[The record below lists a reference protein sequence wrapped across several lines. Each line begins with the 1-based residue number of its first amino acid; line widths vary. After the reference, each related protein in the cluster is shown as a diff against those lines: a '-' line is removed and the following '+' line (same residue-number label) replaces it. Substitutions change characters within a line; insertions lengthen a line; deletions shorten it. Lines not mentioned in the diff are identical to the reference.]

1 MTEFANQWFVGLRVA
16 LTHGVSNKAFDTPLT
31 KFMDAANT
39 LYQEEDRAQF
49 RLAGHLVYIND
60 VPLKLTSGL
69 HDHIQKIGPKL
80 DKLEATELTITKV
93 CTEDTTR
100 ELFIRMA
107 EAITNVDKPDAPD
120 FEPPE
125 GFKVLNCTITED
137 E

>member
-1 MTEFANQWFVGLRVA
+1 MTATLEPIMTEFANQWFVGLRVA

-60 VPLKLTSGL
+60 IPLKLTSGL
-69 HDHIQKIGPKL
+69 HDHIQKIGPKF
-80 DKLEATELTITKV
+80 DKLQATELTITKA

-107 EAITNVDKPDAPD
+107 EAISNVDKPDAPD
-120 FEPPE
+120 F
-125 GFKVLNCTITED
+125 
-137 E
+137 

>member
-1 MTEFANQWFVGLRVA
+1 MTATLEPIMTEFANQWFVGLRVA

-69 HDHIQKIGPKL
+69 HDHIQVVLNWISSRL
-80 DKLEATELTITKV
+80 QELTITKS
-93 CTEDTTR
+93 
-100 ELFIRMA
+100 
-107 EAITNVDKPDAPD
+107 APKI
-120 FEPPE
+120 PPE
-125 GFKVLNCTITED
+125 NSSFAWPKL
-137 E
+137 